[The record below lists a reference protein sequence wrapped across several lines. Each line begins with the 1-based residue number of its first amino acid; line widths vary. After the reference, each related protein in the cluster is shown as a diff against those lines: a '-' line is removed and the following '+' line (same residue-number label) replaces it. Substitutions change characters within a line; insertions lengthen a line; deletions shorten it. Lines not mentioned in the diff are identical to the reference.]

1 MKWKSIIL
9 SIVAFFTNLFSSP
22 NEVQAQVQ
30 VQGIQIAGSTKV
42 GTLYVDTDKTSAVKK
57 EGAHYLTVFAEEKF
71 TDQVFLTNLRKNKKL
86 KDVVGAVYLFLFDNR
101 GSSYCIAAN
110 CLVDAQGQVCLDYG
124 SDMQMKSLT
133 AKDATM
139 INAYTMCLKALE
151 NKRRVQK
158 RFVK

>member
-9 SIVAFFTNLFSSP
+9 SIVAFFSNMFSAS
-22 NEVQAQVQ
+22 VDVSAQGLQ
-30 VQGIQIAGSTKV
+30 MAGATDLGI
-42 GTLYVDTDKTSAVKK
+42 LYVDTAKTSTLQK
-57 EGAHYLTVFAEEKF
+57 EGVHYLTVFAEEKY
-71 TDQVFLTNLRKNKKL
+71 TDMLFLEELRKDEDLVN
-86 KDVVGAVYLFLFDNR
+86 VVGAVYLYLFDNR

-110 CLVDAQGQVCLDYG
+110 YLVDAKGQVCLDYG

>member
-9 SIVAFFTNLFSSP
+9 ALAIILGSWCFSM
-22 NEVQAQVQ
+22 NNVQAQTLQ
-30 VQGIQIAGSTKV
+30 FAGPTKV
-42 GTLYVDTDKTSAVKK
+42 GDLYVDTDKTSAVKK
-57 EGAHYLTVFAEEKF
+57 DGAYYLTVFAEEKY
-71 TDQVFLTNLRKNKKL
+71 TNQVFLSNLHKNERL

-101 GSSYCIAAN
+101 GSSYCTATK
-110 CLVDAQGQVCLDYG
+110 CLVDSEGKVCLDYG